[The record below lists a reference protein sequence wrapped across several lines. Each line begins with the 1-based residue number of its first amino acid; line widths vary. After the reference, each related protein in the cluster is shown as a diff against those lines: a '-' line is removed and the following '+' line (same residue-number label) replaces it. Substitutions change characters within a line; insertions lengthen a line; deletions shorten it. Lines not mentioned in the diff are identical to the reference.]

1 MNPYKDS
8 MELDKYQEDASAFR
22 VKDVPPE
29 ERVMGLLEEAG
40 EVAGVFKRMLRG
52 DYSPDV
58 AATKL
63 HKELGDILWYLSQ
76 IAYDNGWKLSE
87 VAQTNLE
94 KLEDRKTRSAI
105 LGSGNERWTNL
116 NCMRFFDD

>member
-1 MNPYKDS
+1 MNIN
-8 MELDKYQEDASAFR
+8 ELDDYQQACLAFR
-22 VKDVPPE
+22 IPSSPPE

-52 DYSPDV
+52 DYDPDQ

-63 HKELGDILWYLSQ
+63 HKELGDILWYLGQ

-87 VAQTNLE
+87 IAQTNIE
-94 KLEDRKTRSAI
+94 KLESRKTRNLI
-105 LGSGNERWTNL
+105 MGSGDNR
-116 NCMRFFDD
+116 

>member
-1 MNPYKDS
+1 MSQSEKLIESFN
-8 MELDKYQEDASAFR
+8 EYQAACLSFRIPAS
-22 VKDVPPE
+22 PPE

-52 DYSPDV
+52 DYDPDQ

-63 HKELGDILWYLSQ
+63 HKELGDILWYIGG

-87 VAQTNLE
+87 IAQANLD
-94 KLEDRKTRSAI
+94 KLESRQLRGVI
-105 LGSGNERWTNL
+105 MGSGDNR
-116 NCMRFFDD
+116 

>member
-1 MNPYKDS
+1 MNLSNNTTTNGVKEFD
-8 MELDKYQEDASAFR
+8 DYQQACLAFR
-22 VKDVPPE
+22 IPASPPE

-52 DYSPDV
+52 DYDPDQ

-63 HKELGDILWYLSQ
+63 HKELGDILWYIGG

-87 VAQTNLE
+87 IAQANLD
-94 KLEDRKTRSAI
+94 KLESRKLRGVI
-105 LGSGNERWTNL
+105 MGSGD
-116 NCMRFFDD
+116 MR